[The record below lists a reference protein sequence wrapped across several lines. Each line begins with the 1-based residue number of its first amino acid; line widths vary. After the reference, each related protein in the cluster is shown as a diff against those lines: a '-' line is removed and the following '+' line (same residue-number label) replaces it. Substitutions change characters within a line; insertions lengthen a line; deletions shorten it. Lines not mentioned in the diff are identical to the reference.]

1 MWAPFFMK
9 TNQHGFLFILCLAL
23 LGPSLGALQAQS
35 QGAVTRAE
43 YQALA
48 AKVAQLEARLAGVQ
62 TQQLDS
68 ITQEVLASMP
78 DSASSEASLIENV
91 VAAVKQREQE
101 VNFPWM
107 DSAKWAPLRKGMS
120 PEDVIAQLG
129 EPTLDEPSLNRR
141 IDFVYT
147 YQGRRPATNKKIE
160 GKVRFYKG
168 EAIDFERPSL
178 D

>member
-1 MWAPFFMK
+1 MK
-9 TNQHGFLFILCLAL
+9 TKQLRFLIIICLAVF
-23 LGPSLGALQAQS
+23 GPFLCALQAES
-35 QGAVTRAE
+35 QEAVTRAE
-43 YQALA
+43 YEALA

-68 ITQEVLASMP
+68 ITQEVIASMP
-78 DSASSEASLIENV
+78 ASTSSQASPSLIENV

-107 DSAKWAPLRKGMS
+107 DSTKWAPLRMGMS

-147 YQGRRPATNKKIE
+147 YQGRRPATNQRIE

-168 EAIDFERPSL
+168 EAIDIERPVL

>member
-1 MWAPFFMK
+1 MK
-9 TNQHGFLFILCLAL
+9 IKQNRFLIILCLAAF
-23 LGPSLGALQAQS
+23 GPCLSALQAQS
-35 QGAVTRAE
+35 QEAVTRAE
-43 YQALA
+43 YEALA
-48 AKVAQLEARLAGVQ
+48 AKVAQLEARIAGVQ

-78 DSASSEASLIENV
+78 VSTSSQASPSLVEKV

-107 DSAKWAPLRKGMS
+107 DSAKWALLRMGMS
-120 PEDVIAQLG
+120 PEEVIAQLG

-147 YQGRRPATNKKIE
+147 YQGRRPATNQRVE

-168 EAIDFERPSL
+168 VAIDIEGPVL

>member
-1 MWAPFFMK
+1 
-9 TNQHGFLFILCLAL
+9 
-23 LGPSLGALQAQS
+23 
-35 QGAVTRAE
+35 
-43 YQALA
+43 
-48 AKVAQLEARLAGVQ
+48 
-62 TQQLDS
+62 
-68 ITQEVLASMP
+68 MP

-107 DSAKWAPLRKGMS
+107 DSAKWAPLRKGMT

-168 EAIDFERPSL
+168 EAIDIERPSL

>member
-1 MWAPFFMK
+1 MK
-9 TNQHGFLFILCLAL
+9 TKQLRLLIILCLAVF
-23 LGPSLGALQAQS
+23 GPCFCALQAQS

-43 YQALA
+43 YEALA

-68 ITQEVLASMP
+68 ITQEVLSSMP
-78 DSASSEASLIENV
+78 ASTSSQASPSLIENV

-107 DSAKWAPLRKGMS
+107 DSAKWVALRMGMS
-120 PEDVIAQLG
+120 PEEVIAQLG

-147 YQGRRPATNKKIE
+147 YQGRRPATNQRVE
-160 GKVRFYKG
+160 GKVRFYNG
-168 EAIDFERPSL
+168 EAMDIERPVL

>member
-1 MWAPFFMK
+1 MK
-9 TNQHGFLFILCLAL
+9 ANQYGFLFILSLAL
-23 LGPSLGALQAQS
+23 LGPCLGALQGQS
-35 QGAVTRAE
+35 QEAVTRAE

-48 AKVAQLEARLAGVQ
+48 SRVAQLEARLAGVQ

-78 DSASSEASLIENV
+78 ASASSEASLIENV

-107 DSAKWAPLRKGMS
+107 DTAKWAPLRKGMS

-129 EPTLDEPSLNRR
+129 EPTLDEPSLHRR

-168 EAIDFERPSL
+168 EAIDIERPLL

>member
-1 MWAPFFMK
+1 MK
-9 TNQHGFLFILCLAL
+9 TKQHRFLFILYLAVIPCL
-23 LGPSLGALQAQS
+23 SALQAQS
-35 QGAVTRAE
+35 QEAVTRAE
-43 YQALA
+43 YEALS

-78 DSASSEASLIENV
+78 ASSSSSQASPNLIENV

-107 DSAKWAPLRKGMS
+107 DSAKWAPLRMGMS

-147 YQGRRPATNKKIE
+147 YQGRRPATNQRVE

-168 EAIDFERPSL
+168 VVIDIERPVL

>member
-1 MWAPFFMK
+1 MK
-9 TNQHGFLFILCLAL
+9 TKQHGFLFILCLAL
-23 LGPSLGALQAQS
+23 LGPCLGALQAQS

-78 DSASSEASLIENV
+78 DSSSSEASLIENV

-147 YQGRRPATNKKIE
+147 YQGRRPATNQRVE

-168 EAIDFERPSL
+168 EAIDIERPAL